1 MLKNNKFE
9 EKSIIITDRGYE
21 GYNMFAHLVNTPNVD
36 FVCRVNQKSPIK
48 PIKHLPMCE
57 LDEDISF
64 EITTTQ
70 TNDDKI
76 NNRILLRQSSKK
88 GNSPKTRISKW
99 DFSSPYRFSLRVV
112 RVMIAENEYET
123 LITSLPKNIFSLE
136 TIKQLYHM
144 RWGIETSFRTLKYT
158 IGLTHLHSK
167 KEEFICQEIYAK
179 LIMYN
184 FFERISA
191 FAVVKHKKSK
201 KHIYQIN
208 YVMAV
213 AICREY
219 YREKKAFR
227 R

>member
-1 MLKNNKFE
+1 
-9 EKSIIITDRGYE
+9 
-21 GYNMFAHLVNTPNVD
+21 
-36 FVCRVNQKSPIK
+36 
-48 PIKHLPMCE
+48 
-57 LDEDISF
+57 
-64 EITTTQ
+64 
-70 TNDDKI
+70 
-76 NNRILLRQSSKK
+76 
-88 GNSPKTRISKW
+88 
-99 DFSSPYRFSLRVV
+99 
-112 RVMIAENEYET
+112 MIAENEYET
-123 LITSLPKNIFSLE
+123 LITSLPRNIFSLE

-158 IGLTHLHSK
+158 VGLTHLHSK

-191 FAVVKHKKSK
+191 FAVVKHKKNK

-219 YREKKAFR
+219 YREKKSFSLITEQLQRHIEPIRPGRTGR
-227 R
+227 RRLITKSFVPFVYRVSA